1 MSLRLPSS
9 NADFKTPILP
19 EPESQAGVGDDP
31 FEHFGQDV
39 IRLVGGRDHNL
50 QNVSLSLPRNR
61 LIVFSGVSG
70 SGKST
75 LAFDTLFAEGQRRY
89 VESLNTYAR
98 QFIGQF
104 HKPNVTLIEGLS
116 PAIAIDQK
124 TTATSPRSTVG
135 TVTEIVDYLRVLYAR
150 IGEAFCPV
158 CAQPIGSQSAS
169 DILASVV
176 SMPEGSR
183 LQILAPVVR
192 GRKGNYTTLFQ
203 QLQKEGYIRA
213 RIDGET
219 VLLDDPDAPLPTLS
233 KTHRHTIDVVIDRIL
248 LKYSEACKTR
258 LMTAIQTSIR
268 KSGGYVIVQ
277 NLDALTS
284 SQGDSKVPNGEP
296 LKSETFYSR
305 HMACPTCDIGFDE
318 MAPRL
323 FSFNSRYGACTTC
336 DGLGFQN
343 TLYDDALI
351 AEPSMSLQ
359 EGAIAPLKHA
369 MGRYYDRFIKQLC
382 KAHQI
387 SEKTPWQDLPEA
399 HRAFILNGTSLAA
412 IESESIQPPPKPSP
426 RQDLDEAVEGLFLE
440 EDLFG
445 LVSGFD
451 GVKPM
456 LLRRYAQGSASVQ
469 RYVGGF
475 MRQVIC
481 ADCQGARL
489 KPLSRSVTLG
499 GLPLH
504 RLCEKSITD
513 LLPWLEA
520 LPPQLNERQKL
531 IAGQAL
537 SCMLKR
543 LRMLQQVGVGYLSLD
558 RPMMT
563 LSGGEAQ
570 RIRLATQI
578 GSELCGVL
586 YVLDEPSIGLHPAN
600 TRQLIN
606 TLKSLRDEGNTV
618 IVVEHDADTILAADW
633 LVDIGPGAGSRGGQI
648 VAQGLPDT
656 LLQSA
661 ASSLTLD
668 YLSHRRQLT
677 PPQAVR
683 VPSGVLSL
691 QGVTKHNLK
700 TLAVEI
706 PLGCLTVVT
715 GLSGAGK
722 SSLVLDV
729 LCKAVAYHLAA
740 QPRSAKMPAVPLQ
753 GAKPEGFDRIVGLGQ
768 IDRLIEV
775 DQSPIGRTPRS
786 NPATYVGLMDHLRK
800 VFAATEDAKMFGFTA
815 GRFSFNTKG
824 GRCEACKGSGRLTL
838 EMTFLPDAYTEC
850 AECRGKRFNAETLR
864 VRYQG
869 KTIAQVLEMPI
880 EEALSLFALQPTLR
894 HMLQVLVDVGLGYLT
909 LGQSATTLSGGEA
922 QRVKLA
928 AELVKKHTGKTLYIM
943 DEPTTGLH
951 WHDLEK
957 LLHITHRLVD
967 AGNTVVMIEHNL
979 DVMRHADW
987 IIDLGPGAGGAGG
1000 ELVFAGTPAD
1010 LMTCDQSLTAQALR
1024 AHPNETDT
1032 HEALQNLNNDLNNVC

>member
-1 MSLRLPSS
+1 
-9 NADFKTPILP
+9 
-19 EPESQAGVGDDP
+19 
-31 FEHFGQDV
+31 
-39 IRLVGGRDHNL
+39 
-50 QNVSLSLPRNR
+50 
-61 LIVFSGVSG
+61 
-70 SGKST
+70 
-75 LAFDTLFAEGQRRY
+75 
-89 VESLNTYAR
+89 
-98 QFIGQF
+98 
-104 HKPNVTLIEGLS
+104 
-116 PAIAIDQK
+116 
-124 TTATSPRSTVG
+124 
-135 TVTEIVDYLRVLYAR
+135 
-150 IGEAFCPV
+150 
-158 CAQPIGSQSAS
+158 
-169 DILASVV
+169 
-176 SMPEGSR
+176 
-183 LQILAPVVR
+183 
-192 GRKGNYTTLFQ
+192 
-203 QLQKEGYIRA
+203 
-213 RIDGET
+213 
-219 VLLDDPDAPLPTLS
+219 LS

-284 SQGDSKVPNGEP
+284 QGDSNVPNDEA

-323 FSFNSRYGACTTC
+323 FSFNSRYGACATC

-343 TLYDDALI
+343 ILHDDPLI
-351 AEPSMSLQ
+351 PEPSMSLQ

-399 HRAFILNGTSLAA
+399 HRAFILDGTSSASDA
-412 IESESIQPPPKPSP
+412 RSTQPPPKPFHH
-426 RQDLDEAVEGLFLE
+426 QDSDEAAESLFLE

-469 RYVGGF
+469 RYVAGF
-475 MRQVIC
+475 MRQVSC
-481 ADCQGARL
+481 TDCQGARL

-499 GLPLH
+499 GIPLH

-520 LPPQLNERQKL
+520 LPHQLSERQKL

-537 SCMLKR
+537 SSMLKR
-543 LRMLQQVGVGYLSLD
+543 LRTLQQVGVGYLSLD
-558 RPMMT
+558 RPMVT

-600 TRQLIN
+600 TRQLIH
-606 TLKSLRDEGNTV
+606 TLKTLRDEGNTV
-618 IVVEHDADTILAADW
+618 IVVEHDADTIRAADW

-648 VAQGLPDT
+648 VAEGPPET
-656 LLQSA
+656 LLQCAS
-661 ASSLTLD
+661 SSLTLD
-668 YLSHRRQLT
+668 YLSLRRQLT
-677 PPQAVR
+677 PPETPRQ
-683 VPSGVLSL
+683 PSGVLRL
-691 QGVTKHNLK
+691 EGVSKHNLK
-700 TLAVEI
+700 KLSLDI
-706 PLGCLTVVT
+706 PLGCLSVVT

-729 LCKAVAYHLAA
+729 LCKAAAYHLAA
-740 QPRSAKMPAVPLQ
+740 QPRTAKMPSVQLQ
-753 GAKPEGFDRIVGLGQ
+753 GAKPDGFEQVLGLAQ

-800 VFAATEDAKMFGFTA
+800 VFAATEDAKMFGFGG

-824 GRCEACKGSGRLTL
+824 GRCEACKGTGRLTL

-850 AECRGKRFNAETLR
+850 AQCRGKRFNAETLR

-869 KTIAQVLEMPI
+869 KTIAQVLDMPI
-880 EEALSLFALQPTLR
+880 EDALSLFALQPTLR

-979 DVMRHADW
+979 DVIRHADW
-987 IIDLGPGAGGAGG
+987 IIDLGPGAGEAGG

-1010 LMTCDQSLTAQALR
+1010 LMTCERSLTAQALR
-1024 AHPNETDT
+1024 A
-1032 HEALQNLNNDLNNVC
+1032 